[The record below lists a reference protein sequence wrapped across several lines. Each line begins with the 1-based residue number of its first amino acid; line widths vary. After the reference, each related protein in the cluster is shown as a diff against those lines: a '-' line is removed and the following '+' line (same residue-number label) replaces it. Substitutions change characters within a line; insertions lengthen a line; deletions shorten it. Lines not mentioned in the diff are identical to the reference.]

1 MPFNEERME
10 RSWKTST
17 GTVRDAIRRLEAT
30 VEKIRQRIDQV
41 TKRHEIVKFF
51 AASSD
56 KGKIAGWR
64 SELNEILQVFNSE
77 LILNTNTKVSDT
89 HQVVLKIHEA
99 IGGQNMAGAFS
110 HSTLQHLNV
119 NVRPSNVRYPN
130 ETSLPRAVPTLK
142 AGLADIVDF
151 GQDGVVILRNGF
163 NVQSFLAIKDY
174 GYNAGGSP
182 IEEHVRLV
190 GDVTGDGADDLVEF
204 GEAGVLVSINNGDN
218 TFTSP
223 VKLVL
228 RDFGYGAGGWRVE
241 KHIHYLADIRGVGRS
256 DIVGFGDGGVIV
268 SKNDGNAKF
277 NPAYLAL
284 GDFGYRAG
292 WRVERHL
299 CFIGV
304 TTGSGRPDIIGFGGK
319 SVFIGC
325 NNRDGTFVP
334 AQAVINNFCYG
345 AGGWHIEKHP
355 RFIADLTGDGKVDV
369 IGCGTDGVYAS
380 LNTGDGTFGPINL
393 VVKSFGTK
401 QGWKVDKHS
410 RFIADLTGDKR
421 GDVIGFGKAG
431 VYVAYNNGNGTFQS
445 AKFILSN
452 FGVQQG
458 WQVNKHPRFVVDLM
472 GDGRADILGFG
483 ENSVFVAYNDSKGGF
498 PSIRTL
504 TGKFPFSG
512 GK

>member
-1 MPFNEERME
+1 
-10 RSWKTST
+10 
-17 GTVRDAIRRLEAT
+17 
-30 VEKIRQRIDQV
+30 
-41 TKRHEIVKFF
+41 
-51 AASSD
+51 
-56 KGKIAGWR
+56 
-64 SELNEILQVFNSE
+64 
-77 LILNTNTKVSDT
+77 
-89 HQVVLKIHEA
+89 
-99 IGGQNMAGAFS
+99 MAGAFS
-110 HSTLQHLNV
+110 HSTLQRLNV

-130 ETSLPRAVPTLK
+130 ETSLPRAGTYIIPTLK
-142 AGLADIVDF
+142 AGLVDIVDF

-174 GYNAGGSP
+174 GYNAGGSH

-228 RDFGYGAGGWRVE
+228 REFGYGAGGWRVE
-241 KHIHYLADIRGVGRS
+241 KHIRYLADIRGVGRS
-256 DIVGFGDGGVIV
+256 DIVGFGNGGVIV

-277 NPAYLAL
+277 NPVYLAL
-284 GDFGYRAG
+284 GDFGYHAG
-292 WRVERHL
+292 WRLERHL
-299 CFIGV
+299 RFIGV
-304 TTGSGRPDIIGFGGK
+304 ATGSGRPDIIGFGDK
-319 SVFIGC
+319 SVFIGR
-325 NNRDGTFVP
+325 NNGDGTFAP

-345 AGGWHIEKHP
+345 AGGWRIEKHP

-369 IGCGTDGVYAS
+369 IGCGTDGVYVS
-380 LNTGDGTFGPINL
+380 LNTGDGTFGPVNL

-401 QGWKVDKHS
+401 QGWKVDKHP

-431 VYVAYNNGNGTFQS
+431 VYVAYNNGNGTFQP
-445 AKFILSN
+445 AKFVLSN

-458 WQVNKHPRFVVDLM
+458 WQVNKHPRFVVDLT

-483 ENSVFVAYNDSKGGF
+483 ENSVFVAYNDGKGGF
-498 PSIRTL
+498 PSVRTL
-504 TGKFPFSG
+504 TSEFPFSG